1 MRSSCSTL
9 LSLSHLSLS
18 KPSTSKFST
27 PILCTLLC
35 ILIFSTLSFAA
46 APDRISGP
54 IVSGQNVKLSAGI
67 PLKAQ
72 PQYDQG
78 RVDPS
83 LRLGY
88 MTLLTVPSASQQ
100 KAIDQLLAQQQ
111 NPHSPLYHKWLTPE
125 QYADRFGLSRNDIQ
139 KLSAWLQ
146 SQGFAIVR
154 VARGRNF
161 IVFSGTAAQAE
172 SVFQTEIH
180 NFEVKGEKHFSN
192 ITPISIPAALS
203 GVVAGVRGLSNFPAK
218 SHAIHAKP
226 AYTEPGAGQGYWIAP
241 GDITAMYDLQPLY
254 TAGIDGNGQ
263 TLAVMGET
271 DLYLADLND
280 FRTIFDLPQI
290 TGCTFFSGTNVIETC
305 STTNFKYVVVEGQ
318 TDPGSPDSYQSGD
331 LLEADIDLEY
341 SNAVAQQA
349 LILYVNAPDDTGNGV
364 WDSWYYAVDQDLAP
378 VITLSYGNCELGEA
392 LYGAANPGL
401 RGTFAL
407 DEPELK
413 KANLLGI
420 TFMNSTGDTAAVE
433 CDPNPT
439 DPNGILATGGLA
451 VSYPASSP
459 EVTGVGGTMIPY
471 TEYTSAYWSASNGS
485 AGGSAI
491 KYIPEQGWNDAQEW
505 GLACVAEGSDYGSF
519 CDGITS
525 WETAQ
530 ESANI
535 GITGGGGGLSN
546 CVNIDN
552 DTGICDTPP
561 NGGFA
566 QPTWQASLAVPGQT
580 TAGVRFSPDVS
591 LIASVFWPGF
601 IICSPLSEVSGG
613 TDTTSICA
621 SGISGFFSA
630 GYTFGGTSFASP
642 MFAGMVTLLNQYLG
656 NSGTGLGNLNP
667 TLYTLAAA
675 TPTNGAFNQVKVG
688 SNGAYCE
695 TGTPA
700 GQPAALQCPS
710 SSPFFIGFDASDAD
724 PTTGY
729 NLVTGLGSV
738 DANNLAV
745 AARKLL
751 DATTTALQASPTQ
764 IFLAQSVT
772 LTATVTPSSATGTV
786 SFYNNGSTTALGS
799 AALSSGVATFS
810 TTALPLGTNSIVA
823 TYNGNDAS
831 SSSSAATVTVLAA
844 PTFTL
849 SAPNS
854 PAAILAGESTTSTFT
869 VTPGGGTFAAAVT
882 FACNN
887 LPDATVGC
895 SASPIAEGATGV
907 QTVTLMLTTA
917 GPNTSDGS
925 GNRRRKADNRSPWLP
940 LALPLAGIVMAGFAG
955 RRVSRYSAI
964 AGLCVSLVLLGLLL
978 ACGGSS
984 SPPVAISVS
993 PSGATVWA
1001 SDTADGWPPQT
1012 ATFNATVTNTNNTAV
1027 SWAVTTTNGG
1037 SITSG
1042 GVYTAPTAAE
1052 GLPTSATIT
1061 ATSQADS
1068 TKTAS
1073 ATVTIT
1079 PTTVPGA
1086 YPITVTATE
1095 GPTANTTSP
1104 FTLTVH

>member
-1 MRSSCSTL
+1 MHFRPPTIQLDDGVTMRSSCSTL
-9 LSLSHLSLS
+9 LSLSNLSLS

-27 PILCTLLC
+27 FILGALLC
-35 ILIFSTLSFAA
+35 ILIFSTLSFAV
-46 APDRISGP
+46 APDRITGP
-54 IVSGQNVKLSAGI
+54 IVSGQLVKLSAGI

-78 RVDPS
+78 RVVPS

-111 NPHSPLYHKWLTPE
+111 NPHSPQYHKWLTPE
-125 QYADRFGLSRNDIQ
+125 QYADR
-139 KLSAWLQ
+139 
-146 SQGFAIVR
+146 
-154 VARGRNF
+154 
-161 IVFSGTAAQAE
+161 
-172 SVFQTEIH
+172 
-180 NFEVKGEKHFSN
+180 SN
-192 ITPISIPAALS
+192 TTPISIPAALS
-203 GVVAGVRGLSNFPAK
+203 GVVAGIRGLSNFPAK

-226 AYTEPGAGQGYWIAP
+226 AYTEPSAGQGYWIAP

-254 TAGIDGNGQ
+254 SAGFDGTGQ

-271 DLYLADLND
+271 DVYLADLND
-280 FRTIFDLPQI
+280 FRTIFGLPQI
-290 TGCTFFSGTNVIETC
+290 SGCTFFTGTNVIETC

-318 TDPGSPDSYQSGD
+318 TDPGKVDSYQSGD

-349 LILYVNAPDDTGNGV
+349 LIMYVNAPEYTGNGV

-378 VITLSYGNCELGEA
+378 VITLSYGDCELGEA
-392 LYGAANPGL
+392 LYGAAYPGQE
-401 RGTFAL
+401 GTFAL

-413 KANLLGI
+413 KANLEGI
-420 TFMNSTGDTAAVE
+420 TFMNSTGDTGAVE
-433 CDPNPT
+433 CDPNST
-439 DPNGILATGGLA
+439 DPNGTLATGGLA

-471 TEYTSAYWSASNGS
+471 NEYTSTYWSTSNGS
-485 AGGSAI
+485 TGGSAI
-491 KYIPEQGWNDAQEW
+491 TYIPEQGWNDAQEW
-505 GLACVAEGSDYGSF
+505 YLACAAEGSDFGTF
-519 CDGITS
+519 CSDNGITS

-530 ESANI
+530 EVTNI

-546 CVNIDN
+546 CVNIN
-552 DTGICDTPP
+552 SETGICDAPP

-566 QPTWQASLAVPGQT
+566 QPTWQTSLAVPGQT

-591 LIASVFWPGF
+591 LISSVFWPGF
-601 IICSPLSEVSGG
+601 IMCSPVSEVSGG
-613 TDTTSICA
+613 SDTTSICA

-656 NSGTGLGNLNP
+656 GPGLGNINP
-667 TLYTLAAA
+667 TLYSLAAN
-675 TPTNGAFNQVKVG
+675 PTNGAFNRVEVG

-695 TGTPA
+695 PGTPDVA
-700 GQPAALQCPS
+700 GWPTALQCPS
-710 SSPFFIGFDASDAD
+710 SGTNFVGFDASEFD

-738 DANNLAV
+738 DAYKLAKAWA
-745 AARKLL
+745 AARATSTTVLAAVPTSATL
-751 DATTTALQASPTQ
+751 DQTVQ
-764 IFLAQSVT
+764 
-772 LTATVTPSSATGTV
+772 LTATVSPSSATGVVTFSV
-786 SFYNNGSTTALGS
+786 GSTTLGTAS
-799 AALSSGVATFS
+799 LSSGVASIS
-810 TTALPLGTNSIVA
+810 TTSLPVGT
-823 TYNGNDAS
+823 D
-831 SSSSAATVTVLAA
+831 TVTASYAGDGYNQASTGTTTVDVTA

-869 VTPGGGTFAAAVT
+869 VTPGGGTFTEAVT

-887 LPDATVGC
+887 LPETVGC
-895 SASPIAEGATGV
+895 SATPIAQGATGV
-907 QTVTLMLTTA
+907 QTVTLTITTA
-917 GPNTSDGS
+917 GPNTSGGS

-955 RRVSRYSAI
+955 RRVSKYSAI

-978 ACGGSS
+978 ACGGSKT
-984 SPPVAISVS
+984 PVAISVS

-1001 SDTADGWPPQT
+1001 SDTGWPPQT
-1012 ATFNATVTNTNNTAV
+1012 ATFNATVTNTTNTAV
-1027 SWAVTTTNGG
+1027 TWAVNTTNGG

-1052 GLPTSATIT
+1052 GLPASATIT

-1079 PTTVPGA
+1079 PTTVPGS

-1095 GPTANTTSP
+1095 GPTVNTTSA

>member
-9 LSLSHLSLS
+9 LSLSNLSLS

-27 PILCTLLC
+27 FILGALLC
-35 ILIFSTLSFAA
+35 ILIFSTLSFAV
-46 APDRISGP
+46 APDRITGP
-54 IVSGQNVKLSAGI
+54 IVSGQLVKLSAGI

-78 RVDPS
+78 RVVPS

-111 NPHSPLYHKWLTPE
+111 NPHSPQYHKWLTPE
-125 QYADRFGLSRNDIQ
+125 QYADRFGLSANDIQ
-139 KLSAWLQ
+139 KLSTWLQ

-180 NFEVKGEKHFSN
+180 NFEFNGEKHFSN
-192 ITPISIPAALS
+192 TTPISIPAALS
-203 GVVAGVRGLSNFPAK
+203 GVVAGIRGLSNFPAK

-226 AYTEPGAGQGYWIAP
+226 AYTEPSAGQGYWIAP

-254 TAGIDGNGQ
+254 SAGFDGTGQ

-271 DLYLADLND
+271 DVYLADLND
-280 FRTIFDLPQI
+280 FRTIFGLPQI
-290 TGCTFFSGTNVIETC
+290 SGCTFFTGTNVIETC

-318 TDPGSPDSYQSGD
+318 TDPGKVDSYQSGD

-349 LILYVNAPDDTGNGV
+349 LIMYVNAPEYTGNGV

-378 VITLSYGNCELGEA
+378 VITLSYGDCELGEA
-392 LYGAANPGL
+392 LYGAAYPGQE
-401 RGTFAL
+401 GTFAL

-413 KANLLGI
+413 KANLEGI
-420 TFMNSTGDTAAVE
+420 TFMNSTGDTGAVE
-433 CDPNPT
+433 CDPNST
-439 DPNGILATGGLA
+439 DTDGTLATGGLA

-471 TEYTSAYWSASNGS
+471 NEYTSTYWSTSNGS
-485 AGGSAI
+485 TGGSAI
-491 KYIPEQGWNDAQEW
+491 TYIPEQGWNDAQEW
-505 GLACVAEGSDYGSF
+505 YLACAAEGSDFGTF
-519 CDGITS
+519 CSDNGITS

-530 ESANI
+530 EVTNI

-546 CVNIDN
+546 CVNIN
-552 DTGICDTPP
+552 SETGICDAPP

-566 QPTWQASLAVPGQT
+566 QPTWQTSLAVPGQT

-591 LIASVFWPGF
+591 LISSVFWPGF
-601 IICSPLSEVSGG
+601 IMCSPVSEVSGG
-613 TDTTSICA
+613 SDTTSICA

-656 NSGTGLGNLNP
+656 GPGLGNINP
-667 TLYTLAAA
+667 TLYSLAASPA
-675 TPTNGAFNQVKVG
+675 NGAFNRVEVG

-695 TGTPA
+695 PGTPDVA
-700 GQPAALQCPS
+700 GWPTALQCPS
-710 SSPFFIGFDASDAD
+710 SGTNFVGFDASEFD

-738 DANNLAV
+738 DAYKLAKAWA
-745 AARKLL
+745 AARATSTTVLAAVPTSATL
-751 DATTTALQASPTQ
+751 DQTVQ
-764 IFLAQSVT
+764 
-772 LTATVTPSSATGTV
+772 LTATVSPSSATGVVTFSV
-786 SFYNNGSTTALGS
+786 GSTTLGTAS
-799 AALSSGVATFS
+799 LSSGVASIS
-810 TTALPLGTNSIVA
+810 TTSLPVGT
-823 TYNGNDAS
+823 D
-831 SSSSAATVTVLAA
+831 TVTASYAGDGYNQASTGTTTVDVTA

-869 VTPGGGTFAAAVT
+869 VTPGGGTFTEAVT

-887 LPDATVGC
+887 LPETVGC
-895 SASPIAEGATGV
+895 SATPIAQGATGV
-907 QTVTLMLTTA
+907 QTVTLTITTA
-917 GPNTSDGS
+917 GPNTSGGS

-955 RRVSRYSAI
+955 RRVSKYSAI

-978 ACGGSS
+978 ACGGSKT
-984 SPPVAISVS
+984 PVAISVS

-1001 SDTADGWPPQT
+1001 SDTGWPPQT
-1012 ATFNATVTNTNNTAV
+1012 ATFNATVTNTTNTAV
-1027 SWAVTTTNGG
+1027 TWAVNTTNGG

-1052 GLPTSATIT
+1052 GLPASATIT

-1079 PTTVPGA
+1079 PTTVPGS

-1095 GPTANTTSP
+1095 GPTVNTTSA

>member
-1 MRSSCSTL
+1 MRSSGSTL
-9 LSLSHLSLS
+9 LSLSNLSLS

-27 PILCTLLC
+27 LILCILIC

-54 IVSGQNVKLSAGI
+54 IVSGQLVKLSAGV

-72 PQYDQG
+72 PQYDLG

-83 LRLGY
+83 LKLGY

-111 NPHSPLYHKWLTPE
+111 NPRSPQYHKWLTPE
-125 QYADRFGLSRNDIQ
+125 QYADRFGLSPNDIQ
-139 KLSAWLQ
+139 KLCVWLQ

-172 SVFQTEIH
+172 SAFQTEIH
-180 NFEVKGEKHFSN
+180 NFDINGEKHFSN
-192 ITPISIPAALS
+192 TTPISIPAALS
-203 GVVAGVRGLSNFPAK
+203 GVVAGIRGLSNFPAK
-218 SHAIHAKP
+218 SHAIRAKP

-241 GDITAMYDLQPLY
+241 GDITTMYDLQPLY
-254 TAGIDGNGQ
+254 SAGFDGTGQ

-271 DLYLADLND
+271 DVYLADLND

-290 TGCTFFSGTNVIETC
+290 SGCTFFTGTNVIETC

-318 TDPGSPDSYQSGD
+318 TDPGSPDSKQSGD

-349 LILYVNAPDDTGNGV
+349 LIMYVNAPDHTGNGV

-378 VITLSYGNCELGEA
+378 VITLSYGNCELSEA
-392 LYGAANPGL
+392 QYGAANPGL
-401 RGTFAL
+401 RGTFGL

-413 KANLLGI
+413 KANLEGI
-420 TFMNSTGDTAAVE
+420 TFMNSTGDNDAVE
-433 CDPNPT
+433 CDPNST
-439 DPNGILATGGLA
+439 DPNGTLATGGLA

-471 TEYTSAYWSASNGS
+471 TEYTTTYWSASNGS
-485 AGGSAI
+485 TGGSAI
-491 KYIPEQGWNDAQEW
+491 KYVPEQGWNDAQEW
-505 GLACVAEGSDYGSF
+505 SLACAAQASDYGTF

-525 WETAQ
+525 WEAAQ
-530 ESANI
+530 EMTNI
-535 GITGGGGGLSN
+535 GIVGGGGGLSN
-546 CVNIDN
+546 CVNINN
-552 DTGICDTPP
+552 DTGICDNPP

-566 QPTWQASLAVPGQT
+566 QPTWQASLAVPGET
-580 TAGVRFSPDVS
+580 TAAVRFSPDVS

-601 IICSPLSEVSGG
+601 IICTPENEIGSGSG
-613 TDTTSICA
+613 STSICA

-656 NSGTGLGNLNP
+656 SSGLGNINP
-667 TLYTLAAA
+667 TLYSLAA

-695 TGTPA
+695 PGTPA
-700 GQPAALQCPS
+700 GQPTSLQCPS
-710 SSPFFIGFDASDAD
+710 SGTNFIGFDASEFD

-738 DANNLAV
+738 DAYKLAKAWANSRATSTTV
-745 AARKLL
+745 LAATPTSATL
-751 DATTTALQASPTQ
+751 D
-764 IFLAQSVT
+764 QSVQ
-772 LTATVTPSSATGTV
+772 LTATVSPSSATGVVTF
-786 SFYNNGSTTALGS
+786 STGSTTLGTAS
-799 AALSSGVATFS
+799 LSSGVASIS
-810 TTALPLGTNSIVA
+810 TTSLPVGT
-823 TYNGNDAS
+823 D
-831 SSSSAATVTVLAA
+831 TVTASFPGDGYNQASTGTTTVDVTA
-844 PTFTL
+844 PAFTL

-854 PAAILAGESTTSTFT
+854 PAPILAGESTTSTFT
-869 VTPGGGTFAAAVT
+869 VTPGGGTFTEAVT

-895 SASPIAEGATGV
+895 SASPIAQGATGV
-907 QTVTLMLTTA
+907 QTVTLAITTA
-917 GPNTSDGS
+917 GPNTSAGS
-925 GNRRRKADNRSPWLP
+925 GSRRRKADNRSPWLP

-955 RRVSRYSAI
+955 RRVSKYSAI

-984 SPPVAISVS
+984 APVAISVS

-1012 ATFNATVTNTNNTAV
+1012 ATFNATVTNTSNTAV
-1027 SWAVTTTNGG
+1027 NWAVTTTNGG
-1037 SITSG
+1037 SITSA

-1052 GLPTSATIT
+1052 GLQTSATIT

-1079 PTTVPGA
+1079 PTTVPGL
-1086 YPITVTATE
+1086 YRITVTATE
-1095 GPTANTTSP
+1095 GPTANTTSA
-1104 FTLTVH
+1104 FTLTVN